1 MVRMSDLVRGI
12 HREMAPPPSRE
23 RAITRREVV
32 VPQRPPHDDGPIPP
46 PVRFPVEAIRP
57 RPVPPRVESPPPS
70 RSVVS
75 PFRPSTPSAREA
87 ERPVEPGP
95 EPSPAPEQGPTPE
108 ALYAEI
114 LGFLSRIPGLLR
126 EGGDFPWEECQ
137 ALVEQVIRSLE
148 ASSDLFW
155 LANSPPPS
163 GTDYLVA
170 HLANVGI
177 FSLKIGMGQGYDRRR
192 LAELG
197 LAALVFDVGMWRL
210 PDAVLKK
217 TDQLSEED
225 VASIQ
230 SHSRVGTEIVRR
242 WRPPFPEMAEM
253 ILHHHEREQGQGYPD
268 RLMGDA
274 IRPGAKIIGLAD
286 TYAALIHP
294 RPYRSKFHPHEAV
307 REIVRSKNEGFPTH
321 LVKALL
327 AEISVFPPRTVVKLN
342 TGEVGRVIAVNR
354 NHPLRPKIEIFAD
367 AKGNRLSTSKKL
379 DLSEAPFIYI
389 TGPLQEAT
397 R

>member
-1 MVRMSDLVRGI
+1 
-12 HREMAPPPSRE
+12 
-23 RAITRREVV
+23 
-32 VPQRPPHDDGPIPP
+32 
-46 PVRFPVEAIRP
+46 
-57 RPVPPRVESPPPS
+57 
-70 RSVVS
+70 
-75 PFRPSTPSAREA
+75 
-87 ERPVEPGP
+87 
-95 EPSPAPEQGPTPE
+95 
-108 ALYAEI
+108 
-114 LGFLSRIPGLLR
+114 
-126 EGGDFPWEECQ
+126 
-137 ALVEQVIRSLE
+137 
-148 ASSDLFW
+148 
-155 LANSPPPS
+155 
-163 GTDYLVA
+163 
-170 HLANVGI
+170 
-177 FSLKIGMGQGYDRRR
+177 
-192 LAELG
+192 
-197 LAALVFDVGMWRL
+197 
-210 PDAVLKK
+210 
-217 TDQLSEED
+217 
-225 VASIQ
+225 
-230 SHSRVGTEIVRR
+230 
-242 WRPPFPEMAEM
+242 M
-253 ILHHHEREQGQGYPD
+253 ILQHHEREQGQGYPD